1 LEGYYELNCICH
13 FVFIVCSGRT
23 QREALEDGKKI
34 QRPDPEV
41 KRYEFVEIF
50 YTQTWFLARCFRLTY
65 AFVSSENPVN
75 AMKEGTLNLGREV
88 GFFVATIAVS
98 SISMTVCLGKSN

>member
-1 LEGYYELNCICH
+1 MNLTLLILRIQRVLRLKAYYELNCVCH

-41 KRYEFVEIF
+41 KRYEFGKII
-50 YTQTWFLARCFRLTY
+50 YMQT
-65 AFVSSENPVN
+65 
-75 AMKEGTLNLGREV
+75 
-88 GFFVATIAVS
+88 
-98 SISMTVCLGKSN
+98 